1 MSITRSMDRR
11 SFLKATSATAA
22 GTTAATLGAFGLTSK
37 TAYAAPQKQPKRGQ
51 EFPSVCPYCAVGC
64 GQLAMV
70 SDGEI
75 INIEGNPDSP
85 INQGTLCS
93 KGSASYQLV
102 HNERRMTKGKY
113 RAPGATEWVD
123 MDVEEILDKVAQR
136 MIESREKD
144 FEEKSGSV
152 TVNRTNSL
160 AWLGSACV
168 DNEECYMIAKLA
180 RTLGVV
186 YLEHQARI

>member
-1 MSITRSMDRR
+1 MGTATRMSRR
-11 SFLKATSATAA
+11 NFLKLTGGTAA
-22 GTTAATLGAFGLTSK
+22 GATAVGLAAFGVK
-37 TAYAAPQKQPKRGQ
+37 TAYAAPQKTPKRGQ

-70 SDGEI
+70 SDGQI

-102 HNERRMTKGKY
+102 HNERRMTAGMY
-113 RAPGATEWVD
+113 RAPGSDSWEE
-123 MDVEEILDKVAQR
+123 MSVEEILDRVAER
-136 MIESREKD
+136 MIESREMNFVED
-144 FEEKSGSV
+144 LNGT
-152 TVNRTNSL
+152 TVNRTESL

-168 DNEECYMIAKLA
+168 DNEECYLISKLG
-180 RTLGVV
+180 RTLGIV

>member
-1 MSITRSMDRR
+1 MALSTTMSRR
-11 SFLKATSATAA
+11 KFLKLTGYTSAGVAA
-22 GTTAATLGAFGLTSK
+22 AELAAFGLAPK
-37 TAYAAPQKQPKRGQ
+37 ALAAPQKTPKRGQ

-70 SDGEI
+70 SEGQI

-93 KGSASYQLV
+93 KGSASFQLV
-102 HNERRMTKGKY
+102 HNERRVTKGLY
-113 RAPGATEWVD
+113 RAPGSDTWQE
-123 MDVEEILDKVAQR
+123 MGIEEILDKVAQR
-136 MIESREKD
+136 MIESREKT
-144 FEEKSGSV
+144 FVETNNGV
-152 TVNRTNSL
+152 TVNRSESL

-168 DNEECYMIAKLA
+168 DNEECYLITKLSRA
-180 RTLGVV
+180 LGIV

>member
-1 MSITRSMDRR
+1 MALSTQMSRR
-11 SFLKATSATAA
+11 SFLKFTGTAAAGATATGLA
-22 GTTAATLGAFGLTSK
+22 AFGVAP
-37 TAYAAPQKQPKRGQ
+37 AYAAVPQKEPKRGQ

-70 SDGEI
+70 SDGQI

-93 KGSASYQLV
+93 KGSASFQLV
-102 HNERRMTKGKY
+102 HNERRMTKGMY
-113 RAPGATEWVD
+113 RAPGSDQWQE
-123 MDVEEILDKVAQR
+123 MDVEEILDRVAER
-136 MIESREKD
+136 MIESRETN
-144 FEEKSGSV
+144 FVEEVDG
-152 TVNRTNSL
+152 TIVNRTESL

-168 DNEECYMIAKLA
+168 DNEECYLITKLA
-180 RTLGVV
+180 RAMGIV

>member
-1 MSITRSMDRR
+1 MALSTQISRR
-11 SFLKATSATAA
+11 SFLKFTGTAAAGATAA
-22 GTTAATLGAFGLTSK
+22 GLTAFGVAP
-37 TAYAAPQKQPKRGQ
+37 AYAAVPQKEPKRGQ

-70 SDGEI
+70 SDGQI

-93 KGSASYQLV
+93 KGSASFQLV
-102 HNERRMTKGKY
+102 HNERRMTKGMY
-113 RAPGATEWVD
+113 RAPGSDQWQE
-123 MDVEEILDKVAQR
+123 MEVEEILDRVTQR
-136 MIESREKD
+136 MIESREANFVEAVD
-144 FEEKSGSV
+144 GT
-152 TVNRTNSL
+152 TVNRTESL

-168 DNEECYMIAKLA
+168 DNEECYLITKLA
-180 RTLGVV
+180 RAMGIV

>member
-1 MSITRSMDRR
+1 MAMEMKMSRR
-11 SFLKATSATAA
+11 GFLKLSGATTAGATAA
-22 GTTAATLGAFGLTSK
+22 GLATFGVP
-37 TAYAAPQKQPKRGQ
+37 TAYAAPQKVPKRGQ

-70 SDGEI
+70 SEGQI

-93 KGSASYQLV
+93 KGSASFQLV
-102 HNERRMTKGKY
+102 HNERRMTKGMY
-113 RAPGATEWVD
+113 RAPGSDQWQEMSVA
-123 MDVEEILDKVAQR
+123 EILDRVAER
-136 MIESREKD
+136 MVASREKTFVETD
-144 FEEKSGSV
+144 EGV
-152 TVNRTNSL
+152 TVNRTESL

-168 DNEECYMIAKLA
+168 DNEECYLIAKLA
-180 RTLGVV
+180 RTLGMV

>member
-1 MSITRSMDRR
+1 MVMETKMSRR
-11 SFLKATSATAA
+11 GFLKLSGATTAGVTAA
-22 GTTAATLGAFGLTSK
+22 GLTAFGVS
-37 TAYAAPQKQPKRGQ
+37 TAHAAPQKAPKRGQ

-70 SDGEI
+70 SDGQI

-93 KGSASYQLV
+93 KGSASFQLV
-102 HNERRMTKGKY
+102 HNERRVTKGMY
-113 RAPGATEWVD
+113 RAPGSDQWQD
-123 MDVEEILDKVAQR
+123 MDVAEILDRVAER
-136 MIESREKD
+136 MVASREKNFVETD
-144 FEEKSGSV
+144 DGV
-152 TVNRTNSL
+152 TVNRTESL

-168 DNEECYMIAKLA
+168 DNEECYLIAKLA
-180 RTLGVV
+180 RALGMV

>member
-1 MSITRSMDRR
+1 MVLSTAMNRR
-11 SFLKATSATAA
+11 SFLKLTGTAAA
-22 GTTAATLGAFGLTSK
+22 GTTAAGLAAFGLVPK
-37 TAYAAPQKQPKRGQ
+37 AYAAPQREPKQGQ

-70 SDGEI
+70 SEGQI

-93 KGSASYQLV
+93 KGSASFQLV
-102 HNERRMTKGKY
+102 HNERRMTKGMY
-113 RAPGATEWVD
+113 RAPGSDQWQE
-123 MDVEEILDKVAQR
+123 MSVEEILDKVAER
-136 MIESREKD
+136 MIESREKNFVEQVD
-144 FEEKSGSV
+144 GV
-152 TVNRTNSL
+152 TVNRTESL

-168 DNEECYMIAKLA
+168 DNEECYLITKLA
-180 RTLGVV
+180 RSLGIV

>member
-1 MSITRSMDRR
+1 MAVSTTLSRR
-11 SFLKATSATAA
+11 NFLKLSGTAA
-22 GTTAATLGAFGLTSK
+22 AGATAATLGAFGVAP
-37 TAYAAPQKQPKRGQ
+37 AYAAIPQKEPKQGQ

-70 SDGEI
+70 SDGQI

-93 KGSASYQLV
+93 KGSASFQLV
-102 HNERRMTKGKY
+102 HNERRMTKGMY
-113 RAPGATEWVD
+113 RAPGSAEWQE
-123 MDVEEILDKVAQR
+123 MEVEEILNRVAER
-136 MIESREKD
+136 MIESREQNFVETD
-144 FEEKSGSV
+144 NGV
-152 TVNRTNSL
+152 TVNRTESL

-168 DNEECYMIAKLA
+168 DNEECYLIAKLA
-180 RTLGVV
+180 RTLGIV

>member
-1 MSITRSMDRR
+1 MAAALSRR
-11 SFLKATSATAA
+11 GFFKLTGSVAA
-22 GTTAATLGAFGLTSK
+22 GTAAAELAAFGMPK
-37 TAYAAPQKQPKRGQ
+37 TAYAAPQKEAKRGQ

-70 SDGEI
+70 SEGQI

-93 KGSASYQLV
+93 KGSASFQLV
-102 HNERRMTKGKY
+102 HNERRMTKGMY
-113 RAPGATEWVD
+113 RAPGSDQWEE
-123 MDVEEILDKVAQR
+123 MGIEEILDKVAQR
-136 MIESREKD
+136 MIESREKTFVEQD
-144 FEEKSGSV
+144 NSV
-152 TVNRTNSL
+152 TVNRTESL

-168 DNEECYMIAKLA
+168 DNEECYLIAKLA
-180 RTLGVV
+180 RTLGIV

>member
-1 MSITRSMDRR
+1 MPIATSISRR
-11 SFLKATSATAA
+11 RFLKMSGLATAGVA
-22 GTTAATLGAFGLTSK
+22 VAELAAFGVAPK
-37 TAYAAPQKQPKRGQ
+37 AYAAPQKEPKRGQ

-70 SDGEI
+70 SEGRI

-93 KGSASYQLV
+93 KGAASFQLV
-102 HNERRMTKGKY
+102 NNERRVTKGMY
-113 RAPGATEWVD
+113 RAPGSDHWEEMSVD
-123 MDVEEILDKVAQR
+123 EILDEVAQR
-136 MIESREKD
+136 MVESREQNFVETD
-144 FEEKSGSV
+144 QGV
-152 TVNRTNSL
+152 TVNRTESL

-168 DNEECYMIAKLA
+168 DNEECYLIAKLG
-180 RTLGVV
+180 RTLGIV

>member
-1 MSITRSMDRR
+1 MAVSTTMSRR
-11 SFLKATSATAA
+11 SFFKLTGTAA
-22 GTTAATLGAFGLTSK
+22 VGTTAAGLAAFGLTPK
-37 TAYAAPQKQPKRGQ
+37 AYAATPQKEPKRGQ

-70 SDGEI
+70 SDGAI

-93 KGSASYQLV
+93 KGSASFQLV
-102 HNERRMTKGKY
+102 HNERRMTKGMY
-113 RAPGATEWVD
+113 RAPGSDQWQE
-123 MDVEEILDKVAQR
+123 MSVEEILDKVAQR
-136 MIESREKD
+136 MIESREKNFVEQVD
-144 FEEKSGSV
+144 GV
-152 TVNRTNSL
+152 TVNRTESL

-168 DNEECYMIAKLA
+168 DNEECYLIAKLA
-180 RTLGVV
+180 RAMGIV